1 MEFGIVSSSNIK
13 NCLERWIG
21 WGNKEGGLFIY
32 Q

>member
-13 NCLERWIG
+13 NCLEKWIG
-21 WGNKEGGLFIY
+21 DNKEGGLFIY